1 MKILILEISGSK
13 GFCMQQTLEKSGHD
27 VFVACDIKEA
37 EKIRK
42 DNEIDCIISCTNMYL
57 HGLKDD
63 EEKKQAY
70 YGLLAGLVLPQNYV
84 FMDNPAMIMRTIMFT
99 KYLSM
104 DVVAEALKQDSL
116 EKLTVI
122 PKPFPFNEGSLR
134 KCGLLAQV
142 KRISKLQEPAMRFR

>member
-13 GFCMQQTLEKSGHD
+13 EFCMQQTLEKLGRD

-63 EEKKQAY
+63 EEKKQA
-70 YGLLAGLVLPQNYV
+70 
-84 FMDNPAMIMRTIMFT
+84 
-99 KYLSM
+99 
-104 DVVAEALKQDSL
+104 
-116 EKLTVI
+116 
-122 PKPFPFNEGSLR
+122 
-134 KCGLLAQV
+134 
-142 KRISKLQEPAMRFR
+142 

>member
-1 MKILILEISGSK
+1 MKILILEISDSK
-13 GFCMQQTLEKSGHD
+13 GFCMQQTLGKLGHD

-57 HGLKDD
+57 HDLKDD
-63 EEKKQAY
+63 EEKKQAD
-70 YGLLAGLVLPQNYV
+70 YGPLAGLVLLQNYV
-84 FMDNPAMIMRTIMFT
+84 FMDNPTMIMRTIMFT

-122 PKPFPFNEGSLR
+122 PRPIPFNEGSLR
-134 KCGLLAQV
+134 SVACWRK
-142 KRISKLQEPAMRFR
+142 

>member
-1 MKILILEISGSK
+1 MQQILEK
-13 GFCMQQTLEKSGHD
+13 LGHY

-37 EKIRK
+37 EKIPK
-42 DNEIDCIISCTNMYL
+42 DNEIDCIISCTDMYL

-63 EEKKQAY
+63 KEKKQVY
-70 YGLLAGLVLPQNYV
+70 YGLLAGLVLLQNYV
-84 FMDNPAMIMRTIMFT
+84 FMDNPTMITRIVMFT

-122 PKPFPFNEGSLR
+122 PKPFSFNEGSLR

-142 KRISKLQEPAMRFR
+142 KRISKLQKPAVRFR

>member
-1 MKILILEISGSK
+1 
-13 GFCMQQTLEKSGHD
+13 MQQTLEKLGQD

-42 DNEIDCIISCTNMYL
+42 DNEINCIISCANMYL

-70 YGLLAGLVLPQNYV
+70 YGLLVRLVLLQNYV
-84 FMDNPAMIMRTIMFT
+84 FMDNPAMIMRIIMFT

-104 DVVAEALKQDSL
+104 DVVAEALKRIVLKNLQQFQSL
-116 EKLTVI
+116 SHLTKAPLESVACW
-122 PKPFPFNEGSLR
+122 R
-134 KCGLLAQV
+134 K
-142 KRISKLQEPAMRFR
+142 

>member
-1 MKILILEISGSK
+1 M
-13 GFCMQQTLEKSGHD
+13 
-27 VFVACDIKEA
+27 IKW
-37 EKIRK
+37 
-42 DNEIDCIISCTNMYL
+42 
-57 HGLKDD
+57 
-63 EEKKQAY
+63 
-70 YGLLAGLVLPQNYV
+70 
-84 FMDNPAMIMRTIMFT
+84 TIMFT

-134 KCGLLAQV
+134 KRGLLAQV

>member
-1 MKILILEISGSK
+1 V
-13 GFCMQQTLEKSGHD
+13 QQTLEKLGHD
-27 VFVACDIKEA
+27 VFVACHIKKA

-63 EEKKQAY
+63 EEKKQAQ
-70 YGLLAGLVLPQNYV
+70 YGLLAGLVLLQNYI
-84 FMDNPAMIMRTIMFT
+84 FMDNPAMIKWTIMFT